1 MISRWDTCYGTDR
14 PHPPF
19 RRNGF
24 EFCPV
29 EGETRRRRRREKE
42 RERGVVIASAG
53 STFGG

>member
-42 RERGVVIASAG
+42 RGVVIASAG

>member
-29 EGETRRRRRREKE
+29 EGETRRRRRRERKRE
-42 RERGVVIASAG
+42 REES
-53 STFGG
+53 